1 MKSGALIFLGSFLA
15 LATSWFGLVFVPQ
28 SQLGTQTPDKADQLA
43 SLESRTNWLA
53 VQHGLTAKPG
63 GSGAIYP
70 SARPGLAQF
79 GAEVYRANGCA
90 SCHTRQVR
98 QTGTTF
104 ELQLIEVG
112 TNKAEVVEVFAK
124 LNNDFPRQAAEAIVK
139 SMASLGSLTKEKAD
153 AAQKALTKAGAR
165 AEVVV
170 VPLGADIA
178 RGWGVRQTVAQDY
191 LFDNPVMLG
200 SQRVGPDL
208 ANVGARRDENWH
220 LQHLYNP
227 RVEVKNSTMPPFRFL
242 FEQRKIK
249 GAPSPDALKVD
260 SVPAD
265 FEIVPAKEAKALAA
279 YLVSLRADAP
289 LFETPMSAPKTPITD
304 TNAPANPPAQ

>member
-1 MKSGALIFLGSFLA
+1 MKSGAQIFLGSFLA
-15 LATSWFGLVFVPQ
+15 LATSWFGLVFVPH
-28 SQLGTQTPDKADQLA
+28 SQFGTQVPDKADQLGV
-43 SLESRTNWLA
+43 LESRTNWIA
-53 VQHGLTAKPG
+53 AQHGLTVKPV
-63 GSGAIYP
+63 GSGVIYP
-70 SARPGLAQF
+70 SARPGLAQL

-104 ELQLIEVG
+104 DVMLLEAG
-112 TNKAEVVEVFAK
+112 TNGVDVLFSIPNLKH
-124 LNNDFPRQAAEAIVK
+124 Q
-139 SMASLGSLTKEKAD
+139 LTKNEAAKFILSLPKPLLQNVDKGFAD
-153 AAQKALTKAGAR
+153 SAQKALDKAGAK

-170 VPLGADIA
+170 VPLGADIS

-191 LFDNPVMLG
+191 LFDNPVLLG

-208 ANVGARRDENWH
+208 ANVGARRDEKWH

-227 RVEVKNSTMPPFRFL
+227 RIEVKNSTMPPFRFL

-249 GAPSPDALKVD
+249 GTPSPDALKVD

-289 LFETPMSAPKTPITD
+289 LFETPMSAPKTPD
-304 TNAPANPPAQ
+304 AGTNAPPAQ